1 MDARVRLVRHDV
13 VELAA
18 VDTLGALDGLTQR
31 MAATLIVAD
40 HAACHAQL
48 LWAHD
53 AVLVRDDTRTWGN
66 VNARGLASELVENQ
80 RVEHVD
86 ALGDDDGVLVALHGL
101 VAADAACFEVVDR
114 QLHELAVHQAVDILD
129 E

>member
-1 MDARVRLVRHDV
+1 MRSLCVMMR
-13 VELAA
+13 
-18 VDTLGALDGLTQR
+18 
-31 MAATLIVAD
+31 
-40 HAACHAQL
+40 
-48 LWAHD
+48 
-53 AVLVRDDTRTWGN
+53 
-66 VNARGLASELVENQ
+66 VNARSFASELVENQ

-101 VAADAACFEVVDR
+101 VAADAAGLEVVDR